1 MEGFYGKQGGARE
14 PLVKEKNY
22 FESGTPFLFGNG
34 KGRVFIMQIDSSLEW
49 GGGDGEGLGDRLP
62 Y

>member
-1 MEGFYGKQGGARE
+1 M
-14 PLVKEKNY
+14 KEKNY